1 MQPNMERTADLSR
14 NGPVETLMVN
24 EMLTRSRLVTSSPFN
39 PAAKREVAMRKT
51 TLMLAA
57 LLGSTAAPACATIT
71 FGNQTLGQG
80 EVVLL
85 GNGTSGT
92 TVQGTTN
99 QTHTLVNF
107 ISGPTST
114 CPGCVTQT
122 LSEPS
127 TGQARVEVLGA
138 DTVLQS
144 LTIQLADLSN
154 PLAGIGYIEFNL
166 DETASLG
173 NAINV
178 VINAVD
184 QNGNPF
190 TTSAAVG
197 NGSNWFSALASDGE
211 VIRSI
216 SFDAAG
222 TTGFTDIRQVR
233 LGPALGLAP
242 SAVPEPA
249 TWAMMIIG
257 LGAMGFASRRKR
269 HTLALNSPT

>member
-1 MQPNMERTADLSR
+1 
-14 NGPVETLMVN
+14 
-24 EMLTRSRLVTSSPFN
+24 
-39 PAAKREVAMRKT
+39 
-51 TLMLAA
+51 
-57 LLGSTAAPACATIT
+57 
-71 FGNQTLGQG
+71 
-80 EVVLL
+80 
-85 GNGTSGT
+85 
-92 TVQGTTN
+92 
-99 QTHTLVNF
+99 VNF

-114 CPGCVTQT
+114 CPSCVTQT

>member
-1 MQPNMERTADLSR
+1 MRTL
-14 NGPVETLMVN
+14 
-24 EMLTRSRLVTSSPFN
+24 
-39 PAAKREVAMRKT
+39 

-57 LLGSTAAPACATIT
+57 FLASTAAPAFATIT
-71 FGNQTLGQG
+71 FGDQTVGQG

-99 QTHTLVNF
+99 QTHTLVDF
-107 ISGPTST
+107 ISGSTTT

-127 TGQARVEVLGA
+127 NGQARVEVLGGNS
-138 DTVLQS
+138 VLQS

-154 PLAGIGYIEFNL
+154 PLAGIGYIEFNV

-173 NAINV
+173 DALNV
-178 VINAVD
+178 VINALD

-190 TTSAAVG
+190 TTSTSVG
-197 NGSNWFSALASDGE
+197 NGSNWFSALASGGE

-222 TTGFTDIRQVR
+222 STGFTDIRQIRISPAIGQVR
-233 LGPALGLAP
+233 G
-242 SAVPEPA
+242 AVPEPA
-249 TWAMMIIG
+249 TWAMMILGFGAIG
-257 LGAMGFASRRKR
+257 LASRRKR
-269 HTLALNSPT
+269 HRTAFAAT